1 MNVLSKDDTSVV
13 YSEGNLQ
20 AINSTSTS
28 RRTYST
34 IAVKSGKWYF
44 EYYVN
49 AIGSS
54 TTNAFGVQQA
64 TDVWADGL
72 RAYRA
77 NGDYFNGTGWA
88 SYGATFTTG
97 DIISFAVDYDSDTIE
112 FFKNNVSQGQKTSVG
127 FDTSYDYVALIN
139 LVSSFKATANFGQDS
154 TFAGGTT
161 AGGNADGNGVGDFKH
176 PVPSGF
182 LALATANLP
191 EPTIIDASEY
201 FNTILWTG
209 NGSNPRTLSGLDFA
223 ADFIWH
229 KSRSN
234 ASMSSHAIQDSV
246 RGFNTNN
253 NLYTNLTGSET
264 DYPNRGVINSVSSTG
279 FTFNQ
284 NASDYSTADGLNENN
299 QTFVAWNWKA
309 GTAFSNSAG
318 SNGATIASSGSV
330 NTDAGF
336 SIVSFN
342 FQSTGNQTIGH
353 SLGVQPSMIIMK
365 SRDSSADAWWVYHES
380 IGASNYLRLNS
391 VNQKTTNSGVWSTT
405 PTNQV
410 FTIGSLMTTSNYGT
424 SQIAYCFADVE
435 GYSKVGSYTGNGLAD
450 GPFVFTGFRPAWVM
464 IKSHTAGYD
473 WVLDDAARSPY
484 NEGNATLY
492 PNASYAEYTGGAYG
506 IDFLSNG
513 FKPRTSYGQYNQS
526 GGGYIY
532 LAFAENPFK
541 YSNAR

>member
-1 MNVLSKDDTSVV
+1 
-13 YSEGNLQ
+13 
-20 AINSTSTS
+20 
-28 RRTYST
+28 
-34 IAVKSGKWYF
+34 
-44 EYYVN
+44 
-49 AIGSS
+49 
-54 TTNAFGVQQA
+54 
-64 TDVWADGL
+64 
-72 RAYRA
+72 
-77 NGDYFNGTGWA
+77 
-88 SYGATFTTG
+88 
-97 DIISFAVDYDSDTIE
+97 
-112 FFKNNVSQGQKTSVG
+112 
-127 FDTSYDYVALIN
+127 VA
-139 LVSSFKATANFGQDS
+139 
-154 TFAGGTT
+154 
-161 AGGNADGNGVGDFKH
+161 
-176 PVPSGF
+176 
-182 LALATANLP
+182 
-191 EPTIIDASEY
+191 
-201 FNTILWTG
+201 WT
-209 NGSNPRTLSGLDFA
+209 
-223 ADFIWH
+223 
-229 KSRSN
+229 
-234 ASMSSHAIQDSV
+234 V

-309 GTAFSNSAG
+309 
-318 SNGATIASSGSV
+318 V